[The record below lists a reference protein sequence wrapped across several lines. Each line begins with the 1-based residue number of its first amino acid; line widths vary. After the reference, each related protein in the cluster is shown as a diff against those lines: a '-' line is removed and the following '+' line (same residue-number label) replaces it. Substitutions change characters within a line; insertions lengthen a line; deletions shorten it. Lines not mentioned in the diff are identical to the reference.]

1 MGSCGGGA
9 SFLGRKSGGLRDLA
23 PLHLGK
29 TRNLEWKPALRTAI
43 PASASWRDRGS
54 QGNGVFLMSNLQRA
68 LRRVLSYHFVLCF
81 FLLSLSPNPAQY
93 TQYTGWTNRLPGQS
107 ANALLG
113 DGESMWVGNSRG
125 VVRIV
130 NQMEP

>member
-1 MGSCGGGA
+1 M
-9 SFLGRKSGGLRDLA
+9 
-23 PLHLGK
+23 
-29 TRNLEWKPALRTAI
+29 
-43 PASASWRDRGS
+43 
-54 QGNGVFLMSNLQRA
+54 
-68 LRRVLSYHFVLCF
+68 
-81 FLLSLSPNPAQY
+81 
-93 TQYTGWTNRLPGQS
+93 PGQS

>member
-54 QGNGVFLMSNLQRA
+54 QGKRVFFKVQSSADFFVGVIAVRYQLHAGPKCQRA
-68 LRRVLSYHFVLCF
+68 PGRRGIDV
-81 FLLSLSPNPAQY
+81 
-93 TQYTGWTNRLPGQS
+93 GWQ
-107 ANALLG
+107 
-113 DGESMWVGNSRG
+113 
-125 VVRIV
+125 
-130 NQMEP
+130 